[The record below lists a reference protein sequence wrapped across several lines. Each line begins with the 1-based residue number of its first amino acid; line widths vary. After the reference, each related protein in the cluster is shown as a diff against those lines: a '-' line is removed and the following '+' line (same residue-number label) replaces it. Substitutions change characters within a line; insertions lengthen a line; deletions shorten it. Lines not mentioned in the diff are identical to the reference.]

1 MKEIYFLIVSF
12 FRNLFEGGFF
22 FFGIFETLKTRFKIQ
37 YGVRRLNIGVLNCFY
52 ILDVPDRSIVVTILL
67 PTTQVPF
74 IGIQPRYD

>member
-1 MKEIYFLIVSF
+1 MKED
-12 FRNLFEGGFF
+12 FF
-22 FFGIFETLKTRFKIQ
+22 FFGIFENLETLKTRFKIQ
-37 YGVRRLNIGVLNCFY
+37 YGVRGLNIEVLNCFY